1 MNHVLPLDEPIKTRV
16 GEELNIAALQ
26 NYFGKLE
33 LQLGEI
39 KDVRQF
45 PGGFSNLTYVLT
57 TTTGEF
63 VLRRPPFG
71 VSIKSA
77 HDMGREYRVLTLLQ
91 PHYPLIPQPICYCEE
106 ESVIGAPFYVMQR
119 LRGVILRAG
128 NAPKMALSADVLRYT
143 SEILIDNLAQLH
155 SINILQSGLMQL
167 GKPEGYVFRQV
178 EGWTKRYYAAETD
191 KIGSLDEIAVWLK
204 GSLPADQTPV
214 FLHNDYK
221 YDNVVFDTS
230 LEKIIGVLDW
240 EMSTVGDPLM
250 DLGAALAYWSEPQ
263 DAPEIKFFNLTWLPG
278 NLSRLEAAERY
289 ANMTGRN
296 ISNLLFYYIFG
307 LYKNAII
314 VQQIYAR
321 WKQGHTK
328 DERFG
333 KLLPVVQALG
343 LRATEA
349 LSKNAI

>member
-1 MNHVLPLDEPIKTRV
+1 
-16 GEELNIAALQ
+16 
-26 NYFGKLE
+26 
-33 LQLGEI
+33 
-39 KDVRQF
+39 
-45 PGGFSNLTYVLT
+45 
-57 TTTGEF
+57 
-63 VLRRPPFG
+63 
-71 VSIKSA
+71 
-77 HDMGREYRVLTLLQ
+77 MGREYRVLTLLQ

-119 LRGVILRAG
+119 LHGVILRAA
-128 NAPKMALSADVLRYT
+128 NAPKLGLHAETLKHT
-143 SEILIDNLAQLH
+143 SEKLIDNLAQLH
-155 SINILQSGLMQL
+155 SINILQSGLIQL
-167 GKPEGYVFRQV
+167 GKPEGYVLRQV

-191 KIGSLDEIAVWLK
+191 KVSALDDTAVWLK
-204 GSLPADQTPV
+204 ANMPVDGAPV

-221 YDNVVFDTS
+221 YDNVVFDST
-230 LEKIIGVLDW
+230 LQKIIGVLDW

-278 NLSRLEAAERY
+278 NLNRQQAAERY
-289 ANMTGRN
+289 ADKSGHD

-307 LYKNAII
+307 LYKNAVI

-343 LRATEA
+343 VRATEA

>member
-1 MNHVLPLDEPIKTRV
+1 MNHALLLDEPISTRA

-26 NYFGKLE
+26 NYFGKLG
-33 LQLGEI
+33 LHLGEI

-57 TTTGEF
+57 TITGEF

-71 VSIKSA
+71 ANIKSA
-77 HDMGREYRVLTLLQ
+77 HDMGREFKVLSLLK
-91 PHYPLIPQPICYCEE
+91 PHYAFIPTPICYCEDE
-106 ESVIGAPFYVMQR
+106 KVIGAPFYLMQR
-119 LRGVILRAG
+119 LQGVILRAA
-128 NAPKMALSADVLRYT
+128 NASKMGLSADVLRYT

-155 SINILQSGLMQL
+155 SINILQSGLIQL
-167 GKPEGYVFRQV
+167 GKPEGYVLRQV

-204 GSLPADQTPV
+204 ASLPADQTPV

-263 DAPEIKFFNLTWLPG
+263 DVPEIKFFNLTWLPG

-307 LYKNAII
+307 LYKNAVI

-343 LRATEA
+343 VRATEA